1 MTSIK
6 TLSDLCA
13 ELCNT
18 LEQPDKDPHRV
29 QSLINRSRYILQ
41 ATNKSLDIDHKINYR
56 RSTRSA
62 ASHSE
67 LTS

>member
-6 TLSDLCA
+6 TLSDLCT
-13 ELCNT
+13 ELCDT
-18 LEQPDKDPHRV
+18 LEQSDKDPRRV

-41 ATNKSLDIDHKINYR
+41 ATNKSLDIDHQINYR
-56 RSTRSA
+56 RFTRSTA
-62 ASHSE
+62 RNSE